1 MCLIDLGVDFF
12 MEFSEVIIYEGCES
26 SFFKQGH
33 GSDEV
38 HESLN
43 PLGKS
48 NVA

>member
-1 MCLIDLGVDFF
+1 MKAVK
-12 MEFSEVIIYEGCES
+12 V